1 MSHIFSLKDLDNF
14 SEKLDLDE
22 LYEKKH
28 QSDLN
33 KLNLFNKILNRAH
46 IKIKTTSRLYK
57 DLTYCWFLIPE
68 VMIGVP
74 KYDSAECI
82 AYIINKLE
90 ENKLNIK
97 YFHPNLILISW
108 QHWIPGYIRS
118 EYKKT
123 TGETI
128 DGLGQNVTKE
138 KNKEDNLDNLVLN
151 QKQKPKQN
159 EENFKSINSY
169 KPIGNFIYNN
179 DMINKITEN
188 LK

>member
-14 SEKLDLDE
+14 SEKIDLDE

-33 KLNLFNKILNRAH
+33 KLKLFNKILNRVH
-46 IKIKTTSRLYK
+46 SKIKTTSRLYK
-57 DLTYCWFLIPE
+57 ELTYCWFLIPE
-68 VMIGVP
+68 VMIGIP

-82 AYIINKLE
+82 AYIVNKLQD
-90 ENKLNIK
+90 NNLNVK

-123 TGETI
+123 TGDTI
-128 DGLGQNVTKE
+128 DGLGQLVNKE
-138 KNKEDNLDNLVLN
+138 KKKEDPLNNLVIN
-151 QKQKPKQN
+151 QKSKTKQN
-159 EENFKSINSY
+159 SDEFKSINSY
-169 KPIGNFIYNN
+169 KPSGNFIYNN
-179 DMINKITEN
+179 DMINKINEN